1 MTVAR
6 AISGYVEPIRR
17 RWVPRAV
24 LGAGVGIA
32 VAIPALVLLS
42 VGSAAGS
49 RSSAAWLRHHEACH
63 NLPEE
68 LYHRDRFRAIR
79 GRVSN
84 EDGNP
89 VRGAV
94 VRCVKLESLVELA
107 KAGAPSPLSWS
118 LPIEAETKTD
128 ENGRYD
134 FPHLPV
140 GGRTFFYSAPG
151 RELAPAIKDLV
162 VVQDGL
168 GAQLDVTLAR
178 PAALRVKITAGRVP
192 SLLVKGASRGALRSV
207 RGEGQARLHII
218 PHRWWPDL
226 ITAVMPDGRDSVEFR
241 GLGGPLR
248 KGLIA
253 ASGADERA
261 PLWVVGRYD
270 LDESSEIVITR
281 GAKGIASRFDLPEA
295 AGIEPWSPRMRA
307 SHRLFYA
314 AMSPVAL
321 FWPVVGDDQPLW
333 LTEPAHPLRTP
344 PPSKVCHVGNQ
355 HNSRLCAASIPA
367 GAGRVANRRRLAGV
381 DERGIG
387 V

>member
-1 MTVAR
+1 MR
-6 AISGYVEPIRR
+6 KESP
-17 RWVPRAV
+17 
-24 LGAGVGIA
+24 
-32 VAIPALVLLS
+32 S
-42 VGSAAGS
+42 
-49 RSSAAWLRHHEACH
+49 
-63 NLPEE
+63 
-68 LYHRDRFRAIR
+68 
-79 GRVSN
+79 
-84 EDGNP
+84 
-89 VRGAV
+89 RGAV
-94 VRCVKLESLVELA
+94 VRCVKLESLVGLA

-118 LPIEAETKTD
+118 VPIEAETRTD

-178 PAALRVKITAGRVP
+178 PAALRVKVTAGRVP
-192 SLLVKGASRGALRSV
+192 NLLVKGAGRGAHRSQ
-207 RGEGQARLHII
+207 RGDGPARLHVI

-226 ITAVMPDGRDSVEFR
+226 ITAAIPEGGESVEFR

-253 ASGADERA
+253 ASGADQRA

-270 LDESSEIVITR
+270 LGESSEIVTTR
-281 GAKGIASRFDLPEA
+281 EAKGVASRFDLPEA
-295 AGIEPWSPRMRA
+295 AGIQPWAARMRA

-314 AMSPVAL
+314 AMSPIAM

-333 LTEPAHPLRTP
+333 LSEPPHPLRTP
-344 PPSKVCHVGNQ
+344 PPSRVCHVGNGRS
-355 HNSRLCAASIPA
+355 SRILRRIHSCRCWWNREPAAPGSR
-367 GAGRVANRRRLAGV
+367 GRTRRRSMKWPACRRGHIGRGRSTFSAG
-381 DERGIG
+381 
-387 V
+387 